1 MKKLLIILLFGF
13 CPVIGM
19 SQSGCHVFGK
29 IKFVDYGEDY
39 KVKFVDY
46 GEDLKIKYVNY
57 GEKNVGK
64 WKSVSYGDPST
75 CGDHEDERDA
85 PRDRSTVSPV
95 LIIQIGLL

>member
-57 GEKNVGK
+57 GEKMLGNGSLLIMVKIIKLKLLVMEKILKLK
-64 WKSVSYGDPST
+64 W
-75 CGDHEDERDA
+75 
-85 PRDRSTVSPV
+85 
-95 LIIQIGLL
+95 